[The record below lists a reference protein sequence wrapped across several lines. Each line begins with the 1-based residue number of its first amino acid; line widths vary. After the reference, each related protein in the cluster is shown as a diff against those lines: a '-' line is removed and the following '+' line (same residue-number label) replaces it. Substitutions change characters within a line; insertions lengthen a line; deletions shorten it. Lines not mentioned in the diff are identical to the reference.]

1 MAIVFCAV
9 GSLLVVIILLTQAER
24 TFPRVVFPFRIQQC
38 LCPVVPDPSKSSL
51 STWLPVSPN
60 Q

>member
-9 GSLLVVIILLTQAER
+9 GSLLVVIILLTQAE
-24 TFPRVVFPFRIQQC
+24 RIQQC